1 MPVTIETIHDDLF
14 HLYSRIPNWYEV
26 RSILRIEPLDAGLG
40 GFSVIEE
47 QLAEP
52 FIRDYDSHH
61 EDNPTHWASQFDLS
75 RWGIFLA
82 SDEDGIPLGGAAV
95 ALDTPVY
102 PLDRF
107 QREDMAVLWDIRVN
121 PDHRRSGIGTRLL
134 AHAACWARE
143 EGCGQLGIETDSS
156 NVAACRFY
164 ARQGCE
170 LGAIHRFG
178 YSGVPAVADYAMLL
192 WYLEL

>member
-1 MPVTIETIHDDLF
+1 MSIAIRTIDSDLF

-26 RSILRIEPLDAGLG
+26 RSVLRVGPIDGGLG
-40 GFSVIEE
+40 GFSVLEE
-47 QLAEP
+47 ELAEP
-52 FIRDYDSHH
+52 FIRDYDSHQK
-61 EDNPTHWASQFDLS
+61 DNPTHWAGDFDVSL
-75 RWGIFLA
+75 WGIFLA
-82 SDEDGIPLGGAAV
+82 TDAHDEPLGGATVAV
-95 ALDTPVY
+95 DAPVY

-107 QREDMAVLWDIRVN
+107 QRADLAVLWDIRVD
-121 PDHRRSGIGTRLL
+121 PDHRRSGIGSQLFDD
-134 AHAACWARE
+134 AAAWAR
-143 EGCGQLGIETDSS
+143 GRGYGQLGIETDSS

-192 WYLEL
+192 WYLDL